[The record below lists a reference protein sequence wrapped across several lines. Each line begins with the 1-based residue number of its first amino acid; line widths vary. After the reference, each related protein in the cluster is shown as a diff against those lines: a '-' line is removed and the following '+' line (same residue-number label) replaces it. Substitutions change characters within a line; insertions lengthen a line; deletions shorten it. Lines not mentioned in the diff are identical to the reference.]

1 LLDSWLSPVA
11 VGASDRRAYQPVTG
25 RYRVWRNAERKS
37 IVAEMTELTEYE
49 RARVYFEMGDPARA
63 ARLLEPVAAA
73 EPRSVSVR
81 MLLARAYYHSA
92 QLRRAESEFRAVAEL
107 DPVEDYAL
115 FALGRVLERQS
126 RPDEALPYFR
136 MAAAMRPDPEYLD
149 TMRRAEDRARGLTPH
164 AR

>member
-1 LLDSWLSPVA
+1 MA
-11 VGASDRRAYQPVTG
+11 G
-25 RYRVWRNAERKS
+25 
-37 IVAEMTELTEYE
+37 MTELTEYE

-92 QLRRAESEFRAVAEL
+92 QLRRAESEFRAVTEL

-115 FALGRVLERQS
+115 FALGRVLMRQS
-126 RPDEALPYFR
+126 RPDEALLYLR
-136 MAAAMRPDPEYLD
+136 MAASMRPDPDYLD
-149 TMRRAEDRARGLTPH
+149 ALRQAEHRASRREAATQPGEPG
-164 AR
+164 